1 METIATFLDR
11 AAASRPESPA
21 LIHGT
26 MRITF
31 GDLAKRVDGLAAN
44 FRSRG
49 LPPLAR
55 VAVYREKSID
65 MVVAVLAAMKAGMI
79 AVPINPKLKL
89 PQVLHIVSDCE
100 PSLFFTTAHRAGTL
114 APHLP
119 AATALLTEAL
129 PNDEAACPAQAPKPI
144 VDADPA
150 IIFYTS
156 GSTGQPKGVV
166 ASHRNLVAG
175 ATSVNAYL
183 GTHSDDV
190 IMAVLPLS
198 FDAGFSQI
206 TTALHAGSCVVLH
219 EYLRPLELIKLCA
232 EHKVTSM
239 TAIPPLWVQLAG
251 AVWPPEAAESLRL
264 FANTGGHMPTPL
276 LQKLRSLFPR
286 AAPFLMYGLTEAFR
300 STYLDPREVDVRP
313 NSIGKAIPNAEVLVL
328 REDGSECGPDEPGEL
343 VHRGAHVCLG
353 YWRDP
358 GRTAEKFRP
367 RSIFEGAFAQPAVW
381 SGDIVTR
388 DEEGFLYFVS
398 RRDEMIKTSGYR
410 VSPSEVEQAILALH
424 GISEAVV
431 FGVADPDLG
440 QRIVGVVRKS
450 ELDEADLPAHLRR
463 VLPAYMVPQ
472 IVAIEA
478 LPRNPNGKLDRPRI
492 KADYVAG
499 LVAETVEPLPR
510 IAAGGRA

>member
-11 AAASRPESPA
+11 AAASRPERSA
-21 LIHGT
+21 LIHGAT
-26 MRITF
+26 RISF

-44 FRSRG
+44 FQSRG

-65 MVVAVLAAMKAGMI
+65 MIVAVLAAMKAGLI

-89 PQVLHIVSDCE
+89 AQVLHIVSDCE
-100 PSLFFTTAHRAGTL
+100 PSLFFTTAHRAG
-114 APHLP
+114 AIGPHLP
-119 AATALLTEAL
+119 GATALLTEAVA
-129 PNDEAACPAQAPKPI
+129 NDEAGALDRVPGPI

-206 TTALHAGSCVVLH
+206 TTGLHAGCCVVLH

-232 EHKVTSM
+232 EHQVTSM
-239 TAIPPLWVQLAG
+239 TAIPPLWVQLAE
-251 AVWPPEAAESLRL
+251 AAWPTEAAESLRL

-286 AAPFLMYGLTEAFR
+286 ATPFLMYGLTEAFR
-300 STYLDPREVDVRP
+300 STYLDPSEVDIRP

-328 REDGSECGPDEPGEL
+328 RDDGSECAPNEPGEL

-353 YWRDP
+353 YWRDAC
-358 GRTAEKFRP
+358 RTAEKFRP
-367 RSIFEGAFAQPAVW
+367 RSVFEGAFAQPTVW

-410 VSPSEVEQAILALH
+410 VSPSEIEQAILDLD

-431 FGVADPDLG
+431 FGVLDPKLG
-440 QRIVGVVRKS
+440 QRIVGVVRQS
-450 ELDEADLPAHLRR
+450 ELDEADLAAHLRR
-463 VLPAYMVPQ
+463 VLPAYMVPE
-472 IVAIEA
+472 IVPIGA

-492 KADYVAG
+492 KADYVGG
-499 LVAETVEPLPR
+499 LLAATVEPLPR